1 MKPLFSA
8 LNLKADTLKRVVQL
22 SLKVLRGGKG
32 KGIEVP
38 SQLKTIQTQA
48 IQKLSAALATK
59 LLSRDLTSGKAW
71 TASTLSELFTYR
83 GRVYSVLRGLI
94 FTVRIV
100 PFNLTDTLHHDEA
113 KFSGLSPF
121 LVVLVI
127 LVLKICW
134 ATGVH

>member
-71 TASTLSELFTYR
+71 TAATLSDLFTYR
-83 GRVYSVLRGLI
+83 ARVYSVLRGLI
-94 FTVRIV
+94 FTVRTV
-100 PFNLTDTLHHDEA
+100 QLGTF
-113 KFSGLSPF
+113 
-121 LVVLVI
+121 
-127 LVLKICW
+127 
-134 ATGVH
+134 